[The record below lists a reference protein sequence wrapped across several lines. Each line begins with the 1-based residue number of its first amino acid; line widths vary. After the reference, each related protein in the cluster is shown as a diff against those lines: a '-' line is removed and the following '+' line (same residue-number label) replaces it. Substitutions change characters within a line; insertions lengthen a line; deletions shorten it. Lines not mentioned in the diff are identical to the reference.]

1 MGRSLGLFAGRPAPV
16 LRLDYAIFS
25 QLPRQPRPYAER
37 SRTLT
42 VALGPDGSRALF
54 NGWFDNREQVAK
66 QLGCAPHDPAQIYA
80 SAVARWGDDADRQI
94 VGDYCAI
101 VADHRG
107 RTLRLARSPIT
118 APPLT
123 WHCGDGLIVASS
135 VPRAI
140 FAAGVPAKVDF
151 ATLTASLGFDYRQ
164 DERSFYEGLGEVPI
178 GAVVHLDPDGA
189 RTHRW
194 YTVASLPPIARIGD
208 VDALE
213 QAQALIGEAVSVCLA
228 GSRKPGLTLSGGLD
242 SPLVALEMLRQL
254 PAAQTL
260 PSYTF
265 VPEPGWDRIV
275 TGDMMGDERPLVEAF
290 AAANPRIAPR
300 FFDNAGLG
308 FDARL
313 EDLLL
318 ATGYPA
324 AGLANLYLYH
334 GPWRGAREDGCD
346 LLLDADWGNQTF
358 SNEGRFAFVENFL
371 RGHWGEL
378 YRHLRNRPGDA
389 RSLPAKF
396 ASLVL
401 LQLLPDRLLSAVV
414 QARHRRAPRRALI
427 SPLRELAPDPAF
439 DRHVQRSRR
448 AEIVADFLA
457 PRPEAEAM
465 RQGFEQLYGMPQR
478 SVPTYRP
485 LAEFCMTLPTRMYVR
500 GGEQRWLAKRLL
512 KGRVPEAQRLNP
524 RYGQHSVDWHLRLG
538 RDRGAMHRQF
548 EAWRDIPEIAG
559 LIDIERMTQLIDDWP
574 ESTDWNP
581 AVVGPRGMAL
591 PRAIHA
597 ARFVDFV
604 SGRNR
609 V

>member
-1 MGRSLGLFAGRPAPV
+1 MGRPAPV
-16 LRLDYAIFS
+16 MRLDRAIFT
-25 QLPRQPRPYAER
+25 QLFRQPSPFSVR
-37 SRTLT
+37 SPTLS
-42 VALGPDGSRALF
+42 VAVGPDGSRALF
-54 NGWFDNREQVAK
+54 NGWFDNREEVASL
-66 QLGCAPHDPAQIYA
+66 LGCAPADPAHVYA
-80 SAVARWGDDADRQI
+80 AAVARWGDAADRRI
-94 VGDYCAI
+94 IGDYCAI
-101 VADHRG
+101 G
-107 RTLRLARSPIT
+107 MPESGGSLRLSRSPIT

-123 WHCGDGLIVASS
+123 WHRGDGLIVASS
-135 VPRAI
+135 VPRVI
-140 FAAGVPAKVDF
+140 FAAGVTARVDF
-151 ATLTASLGFDYRQ
+151 GKLAASLAFDYRE

-178 GAVVHLDPDGA
+178 GSVVHLNRDGA

-194 YTVASLPPIARIGD
+194 YSAASLPQIARISD
-208 VDALE
+208 REALE
-213 QAQALIGEAVSVCLA
+213 QADALIAEAVAASLA

-242 SPLVALEMLRQL
+242 SPLVALEALRQL
-254 PAAQTL
+254 PATQSL
-260 PSYTF
+260 PTFTF
-265 VPEPGWDRIV
+265 VPEPGWDGIV
-275 TGDMMGDERPLVEAF
+275 TGDMMGDERPFVEAF
-290 AAANPRIAPR
+290 AAANPRIEPQ

-318 ATGYPA
+318 ATGYPS
-324 AGLANLYLYH
+324 AGLANLYLFH
-334 GPWRGAREDGCD
+334 GPWRGAREAGCD
-346 LLLDADWGNQTF
+346 VLLDADWGNQTF

-371 RGHWGEL
+371 RGRWGEL
-378 YRHLRNRPGDA
+378 YRHLRDRPGDG

-396 ASLVL
+396 ASLTL

-414 QARHRRAPRRALI
+414 QARHRRAPRRALV
-427 SPLRELAPDPAF
+427 SALREIPIDPAL

-448 AEIVADFLA
+448 AEIVADFIA

-465 RQGFEQLYGMPQR
+465 RQGFEQLYGMRLR

-512 KGRVPEAQRLNP
+512 KGRMPESQRLNP

-538 RDRGAMHRQF
+538 RERPALRRQF
-548 EAWRDIPEIAG
+548 EAWREVPEIAG
-559 LIDIERMTQLIDDWP
+559 LIDIERMTGLIDDWP
-574 ESTDWNP
+574 EHTDWDP

-591 PRAIHA
+591 PRALNA